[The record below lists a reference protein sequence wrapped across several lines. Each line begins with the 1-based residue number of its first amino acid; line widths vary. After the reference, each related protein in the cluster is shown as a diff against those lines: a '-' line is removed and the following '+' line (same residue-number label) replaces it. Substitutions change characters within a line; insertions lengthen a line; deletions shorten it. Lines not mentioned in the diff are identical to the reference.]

1 MEPEPGR
8 RRTQMARIRK
18 RGAKYHVSYKDPV
31 TKGERSAGT
40 FIRKIDAQK
49 QKRAV
54 EYQLHAGEWIDPK
67 LQATPY
73 GEWAQQWFN
82 AQSHL
87 RIGTRENN
95 ASALNAR
102 VLPVFGEA
110 ALRDIRP
117 IHVEQF
123 VADLSAE
130 LSPSRVRQVYNVLN
144 ASLKAA
150 VKSEML
156 KANPAESVKLPRQ
169 TTRKMLFLDPQQV
182 EALAAEIGDEHST
195 LVYLLAYGGLRIGEA
210 RALRRS
216 RVNLMRGTLEIK
228 ESVTYRGG
236 DFVFTPPKNGKERV
250 ATIPR
255 FLRSML
261 EQHLDAYAGKE
272 PDALVFPGTDGGP
285 LTLPPFRRNE
295 WKPALLRA
303 GIDESFRIHDMRHT
317 TASLLINQGL
327 HPKIVQEHLGHH
339 SISITLD
346 RYGHLYETD
355 TQRLAD
361 ALDAAF
367 ATGLVAPG
375 SPETVPTADNTRTNG
390 WTAGQDDPAGSAEMR
405 AAQGL

>member
-1 MEPEPGR
+1 
-8 RRTQMARIRK
+8 MARIRK
-18 RGAKYHVSYKDPV
+18 RGDKYHVSHRDPV
-31 TKGERSAGT
+31 TRRERSAGT
-40 FIRKIDAQK
+40 FTRKTDAER

-54 EYQLHAGEWIDPK
+54 EYQLQAGEWIDPK

-73 GEWAQQWFN
+73 GDWAQQWFD

-102 VLPVFGEA
+102 ILPVFGEA
-110 ALRDIRP
+110 SLRDIRP

-123 VADLSAE
+123 VADLSTG
-130 LSPSRVRQVYNVLN
+130 LSPSRVRQIYNVLN

-150 VKSEML
+150 VKNEML
-156 KANPAESVKLPRQ
+156 KSNPAEGVKLPKQ
-169 TTRKMLFLDPQQV
+169 TTREMQFLDPKQV

-195 LVYLLAYGGLRIGEA
+195 LVYVLAYGGLRIGEA

-216 RVNLMRGTLEIK
+216 RVNLMRGTIEIK
-228 ESVTYRGG
+228 QSVTYRGG
-236 DFVFTPPKNGKERV
+236 DFVFAPPKNGKDRV
-250 ATIPR
+250 VAIPR
-255 FLRSML
+255 FLRTML
-261 EQHLDAYAGKE
+261 EQHMDAHTGNE
-272 PDALVFPGTDGGP
+272 PDALVFPGTNGGP
-285 LTLPPFRRNE
+285 VTLPPFRRNE

-339 SISITLD
+339 SISITFD

-375 SPETVPTADNTRTNG
+375 TPEVILVADNTRTNQQ
-390 WTAGQDDPAGSAEMR
+390 ANDQDDPVGSVEVQV
-405 AAQGL
+405 AQGL

>member
-1 MEPEPGR
+1 
-8 RRTQMARIRK
+8 MARIRK
-18 RGAKYHVSYKDPV
+18 RGSKYHVSYRDPA
-31 TKGERSAGT
+31 TKRERSAGT
-40 FIRKIDAQK
+40 YLRKADADR

-54 EYQLHAGEWIDPK
+54 EYQLQAGEWIDPK
-67 LQATPY
+67 IQATPY
-73 GEWAQQWFN
+73 GEWARQWFD

-102 VLPVFGEA
+102 ILPAFGEA
-110 ALRDIRP
+110 SLRDIRP

-123 VADLSAE
+123 VADLSTE
-130 LSPSRVRQVYNVLN
+130 LSPSRVRQIYNVLN

-150 VKSEML
+150 VKNEML
-156 KANPAESVKLPRQ
+156 KANPAEGVRLPQQ
-169 TTRKMLFLDPQQV
+169 TTREMLFLDPQQV
-182 EALAAEIGDEHST
+182 EALAAEIAEEHST
-195 LVYLLAYGGLRIGEA
+195 LVYVLAYGGLRIGEA

-216 RVNLMRGTLEIK
+216 RVNLMRGTIEIR

-236 DFVFTPPKNGKERV
+236 DFVFTPPKNGKDRV
-250 ATIPR
+250 VTIPR
-255 FLRSML
+255 FLRTML
-261 EQHLDAYAGKE
+261 ERHMDVYIGKE
-272 PDALVFPGTDGGP
+272 ADALVFPGTNGGP
-285 LTLPPFRRNE
+285 VTLPPFRRNE

-303 GIDESFRIHDMRHT
+303 GIDKSFRIHDMRHT

-355 TQRLAD
+355 TQRLSD

-367 ATGLVAPG
+367 ATGLVV
-375 SPETVPTADNTRTNG
+375 PETPEEIPTADNTRTNQRTTG
-390 WTAGQDDPAGSAEMR
+390 EDDPAGSAQMKV
-405 AAQGL
+405 AQGL